1 MTGLP
6 RIFKNRDDM
15 IKIEQLHESR
25 YNGFTICTGN
35 LGENP
40 VNDLP
45 SIIRWFVPKDRVS
58 FMQVHNIKYVGENA
72 FHESAHPSSE
82 GSLDT
87 FDIMKALYMI
97 PIMTGIFVPTTA
109 EIFGARM
116 VIPVMAYMTAP
127 SALLICWDFGKR

>member
-1 MTGLP
+1 
-6 RIFKNRDDM
+6 
-15 IKIEQLHESR
+15 
-25 YNGFTICTGN
+25 
-35 LGENP
+35 
-40 VNDLP
+40 
-45 SIIRWFVPKDRVS
+45 
-58 FMQVHNIKYVGENA
+58 MQVHNIKYVGENA

-82 GSLDT
+82 SSLET